1 MDIKRENIGHLNELV
16 TIDISPSDYQS
27 EVEKSLKELKR
38 KANIPGFRKGMV
50 PMGMIEKMYGKSV
63 RADEI
68 VKLTNDKFYQY
79 LKENNLSVLFDP
91 IACQDKTVDDFEKAE
106 NFSFSFEIGLRPDVT
121 VDYEVAKKVINYKIT
136 ATNEEIDTEIA
147 ALCKRAG
154 TYAAGETVEEEDFL
168 LVTVNPT
175 DGREKF
181 TSTIT
186 LNYVKDDELKNFI
199 GKKIGDEMEF
209 DTKLVFKSDYECSTF
224 LKVKMEELK
233 SVSTEVH
240 IKIDSIHHIVP
251 SELNADF
258 FAKVFPDGNVN
269 TESELRKI
277 IKHQIE
283 LRHVNDTNTL
293 FRYKAMEALVEQASF
308 SLPDDFIKKYLVDKK
323 EEYTAENIEEKYN
336 EIKKSINYQ
345 LIEEQIA
352 KDCHIDITREE
363 ILNYMDAYVRHSYFG
378 TTQILEDEQEERV
391 KQLSAEMM
399 KKEENIKN
407 AYDNLFF
414 EKLIQALKGKLNPK
428 IKELSFKDFV
438 NEISGQKEEK
448 TPAKK
453 VKKVSET
460 EDKTPTET
468 QKPKTTKKPTAKK
481 VED

>member
-16 TIDISPSDYQS
+16 TLDISPNDYQS

-63 RADEI
+63 RSDEI
-68 VKLTNDKFYQY
+68 LKLTNDKFYQY
-79 LKENNLSVLFDP
+79 LKENNLSILFDP
-91 IACQDKTVDDFEKAE
+91 IACHDKMIGDFEKVE

-121 VDYEVAKKVINYKIT
+121 VNYDDAKKVINYKVT

-154 TYAAGETVEEEDFL
+154 TYAAGETVAEEDFL
-168 LVTVNPT
+168 LVTVTPA

-186 LNYVKDDELKNFI
+186 LNYVKDDELKHFI

-209 DTKLVFKSDYECSTF
+209 DTKIVFKSDYECSTF
-224 LKVKMEELK
+224 LKVKMEELE
-233 SVSTEVH
+233 SASTEVH
-240 IKIDSIHHIVP
+240 VAIDSIHHIVP
-251 SELNADF
+251 AELNADF
-258 FAKVFPDGNVN
+258 FAKIFPDGNVS

-277 IKHQIE
+277 IKNQIE

-293 FRYKAMEALVEQASF
+293 YRYKVMEALVEQASF
-308 SLPDDFIKKYLVDKK
+308 SLPDDFIKKYLVEKK
-323 EEYTAENIEEKYN
+323 EEYTAENIDEKYN
-336 EIKKSINYQ
+336 EIKKSIYYQ
-345 LIEEQIA
+345 LVEEQIA
-352 KDCHIDITREE
+352 KDCQIDITREE
-363 ILNYMDAYVRHSYFG
+363 ILNYMYSYVRHSYFG

-407 AYDNLFF
+407 VYDNLFF
-414 EKLIQALKGKLNPK
+414 EKLVQALKIKLNPK

-438 NEISGQKEEK
+438 NELSGQKEEK
-448 TPAKK
+448 APVKKAKK
-453 VKKVSET
+453 AASEEEKSPVVEKEKK
-460 EDKTPTET
+460 
-468 QKPKTTKKPTAKK
+468 
-481 VED
+481 